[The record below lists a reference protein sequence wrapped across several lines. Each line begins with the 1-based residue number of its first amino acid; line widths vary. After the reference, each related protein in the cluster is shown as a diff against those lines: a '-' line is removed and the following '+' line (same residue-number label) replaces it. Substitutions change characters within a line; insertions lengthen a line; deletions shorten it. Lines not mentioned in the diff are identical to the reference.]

1 MTSQPYDPQ
10 RSNPADPAPP
20 TQPVPAVPHTSTG
33 PNTSSTPD
41 TAAVPHAAPA
51 PDAHG
56 SHDRG
61 PAVPGT
67 DGRSTAD
74 LDKTRGTDWDRP
86 RTGDQYDSSEPGRS
100 SAGASVAGDHVAAH
114 RAAGD
119 RAAGDHLAGG
129 NVVGAMDHDSVRARE
144 KEAFGGMKFGS
155 AFFGWLTTVGATIL
169 LVAIV
174 SAVAAG
180 IGVDTGASS
189 QDLRGVGIGVAIA
202 LLVILFIAYFI
213 GGYVAA
219 RMARFNGAKQGLA
232 VWLWAVVIAIIL
244 TIAGLIAGQQ
254 TDITSQVNLPA
265 LPVSSDELTAGG
277 LIGLAIVLVV
287 TLVGAILGG
296 LTGMRFHRRVDR
308 AGFDTSNDAPSESD
322 TRNR

>member
-10 RSNPADPAPP
+10 RSNPADPSPP
-20 TQPVPAVPHTSTG
+20 TRPAPAVP
-33 PNTSSTPD
+33 
-41 TAAVPHAAPA
+41 PA
-51 PDAHG
+51 PTAQDRDG
-56 SHDRG
+56 SPDLGRSDSDR
-61 PAVPGT
+61 
-67 DGRSTAD
+67 DGRSTSNVDHA
-74 LDKTRGTDWDRP
+74 RGTDWDRP
-86 RTGDQYDSSEPGRS
+86 RTGDQYERSDSGRS
-100 SAGASVAGDHVAAH
+100 SVDPAVAGAS
-114 RAAGD
+114 RASD
-119 RAAGDHLAGG
+119 YRAGG
-129 NVVGAMDHDSVRARE
+129 TDHDSVRARE

-155 AFFGWLTTVGATIL
+155 AFFGWLTTIGATIL

-202 LLVILFIAYFI
+202 LLLILFIAYFI

-219 RMARFNGAKQGLA
+219 RMARFNGARQGLA

-254 TDITSQVNLPA
+254 TDITSQVNLPS

-308 AGFDTSNDAPSESD
+308 AGFDTSKDDVESD
-322 TRNR
+322 QRDR

>member
-20 TQPVPAVPHTSTG
+20 TRPAPAANPAPAVPPASTAQDG
-33 PNTSSTPD
+33 
-41 TAAVPHAAPA
+41 
-51 PDAHG
+51 HG
-56 SHDRG
+56 SPDLGRFESG
-61 PAVPGT
+61 S
-67 DGRSTAD
+67 DGRSAANSD
-74 LDKTRGTDWDRP
+74 HARATDWDRP
-86 RTGDQYDSSEPGRS
+86 RTGDQYDSSDAGRS
-100 SAGASVAGDHVAAH
+100 SADPAPVGDPGV
-114 RAAGD
+114 
-119 RAAGDHLAGG
+119 GG
-129 NVVGAMDHDSVRARE
+129 TRFNGTGVGGTGVGGTDHDSVRARE

-155 AFFGWLTTVGATIL
+155 AFFGWLTTIGTTIL

-180 IGVDTGASS
+180 IGIDTGASS

-219 RMARFNGAKQGLA
+219 RMARFNGARQGFA

-254 TDITSQVNLPA
+254 TDITSQVNLPS

-277 LIGLAIVLVV
+277 LIGLAAVLVV
-287 TLVGAILGG
+287 TLIGAILGG

-308 AGFDTSNDAPSESD
+308 AGFDTSRDD
-322 TRNR
+322 TSRDDTSKDELDQRNR